1 MECILCTTTTGGG
14 GGGGGRHHPIASCQ
28 KEKKPI
34 EESKI
39 GHINRIED
47 EADEDKSHEWQYYW

>member
-47 EADEDKSHEWQYYW
+47 KADEDKSHE